1 MGQVQEEQDGMM
13 QQEQQMELIK
23 QAPNMAKAP
32 LLDPSK
38 NPQMMNQLN
47 GQTNTNENPEIE
59 QETNTPGGN
68 PFG

>member
-1 MGQVQEEQDGMM
+1 MEQ
-13 QQEQQMELIK
+13 LK

-32 LLDPSK
+32 LMDPTK
-38 NPQMMNQLN
+38 NPQLMNQLN

-59 QETNTPGGN
+59 QTANIPGGS